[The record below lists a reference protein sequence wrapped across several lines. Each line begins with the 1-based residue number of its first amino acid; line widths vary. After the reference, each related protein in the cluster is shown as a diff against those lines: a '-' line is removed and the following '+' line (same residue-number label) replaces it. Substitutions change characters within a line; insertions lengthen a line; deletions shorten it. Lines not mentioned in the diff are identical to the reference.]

1 MNDQKTSN
9 PHAVALAQIRTE
21 KRSEASRENGRR
33 HRLKVPPKR
42 RETICRMY
50 DLCGYTM
57 RSLAKTFGLS
67 TPTVRAIVRGSYG
80 KKEAA
85 K

>member
-1 MNDQKTSN
+1 
-9 PHAVALAQIRTE
+9 
-21 KRSEASRENGRR
+21 
-33 HRLKVPPKR
+33 
-42 RETICRMY
+42 MY